1 MLTVS
6 ASYRSTEEKVSGAKK
21 KKRAVPMQAETWRQ
35 SPCAGTSKVLVSG
48 GKATPDTEVSI
59 GSCSQ

>member
-21 KKRAVPMQAETWRQ
+21 EKGQCPCKLRPGDRAF
-35 SPCAGTSKVLVSG
+35 
-48 GKATPDTEVSI
+48 EVGLQKSW
-59 GSCSQ
+59 SLEVRLLLTQK